1 MSELEKKDSLEGSAD
16 VVVSDAS
23 AVSAHDAGVT
33 DEGIALA
40 NDPHR

>member
-1 MSELEKKDSLEGSAD
+1 MSDSEKKESLEVSAKVD
-16 VVVSDAS
+16 VA

-33 DEGIALA
+33 DEGVALA

>member
-1 MSELEKKDSLEGSAD
+1 MSDFEKKDSLDLSPEVA
-16 VVVSDAS
+16 VS

>member
-1 MSELEKKDSLEGSAD
+1 MSELEKKESLEGSTSVD
-16 VVVSDAS
+16 VA

-33 DEGIALA
+33 DEGMALA

>member
-1 MSELEKKDSLEGSAD
+1 MSDFEKKDSLDIPGGVA
-16 VVVSDAS
+16 VS

-33 DEGIALA
+33 EEGMALA

>member
-16 VVVSDAS
+16 VAVS
-23 AVSAHDAGVT
+23 AVSANDAGVT
-33 DEGIALA
+33 DEGMALA